1 MPPVKHALLSASSAS
16 RWLVCTAAPR
26 FEEGLP
32 ESTSE
37 YAEEGRLA
45 HAIGELKVTKKCTP
59 MSTRTYNTRLN
70 KLKKDPLYTPEMDK
84 TTDLYLEHI
93 TEQVMAYDTAPTV
106 AVEVQVDF
114 SDYVPEGF
122 GTCDCCIIGGDLLS
136 IVDYK
141 HGKGVPVSAV
151 GNPQMRLYALGALHR
166 YAPVFG
172 DTIKRVRM
180 TIDQPRL
187 DSYTTDEITVEELRA
202 WGESIKPIAQ
212 KAFSGLGEFV
222 PGDHCRF
229 CRGKAQCRARAN
241 INTALEDFKDCVP
254 AGAWNEKAE
263 AFVSAGGVVNGA
275 PPPLLTDAEIGD
287 LLERGAHL
295 VQWYKDLEAYAT
307 EALLAG
313 KEIPGWKLVA
323 GRSIRTFTDQDAAI
337 QAVIAAGY
345 EASITLAEPMEA
357 DDTITVM
364 VLNVLGSIPADADLE
379 VLVTNN
385 ANDTEPVWE
394 DATQDV
400 KNGNNHVFTNQ
411 TATNGFAFN
420 FKVNVG
426 RGTSNT
432 GGYITS
438 IGGAFQ

>member
-1 MPPVKHALLSASSAS
+1 MPPAKHALLSASAAS

-45 HAIGELKVTKKCTP
+45 HAIGELKVARKYTLL
-59 MSTRTYNTRLN
+59 SARSYNARLN
-70 KLKKDPLYTPEMDK
+70 ELKQDPLYTPEMDK

-106 AVEVQVDF
+106 AVEVRVDF

-141 HGKGVPVSAV
+141 HGKGVPVSAA

-172 DTIKRVRM
+172 GTIKRVRM

-202 WGESIKPIAQ
+202 WGDNIKPIAQ

-229 CRGKAQCRARAN
+229 CRGKAQCRVRAN

-254 AGAWNEKAE
+254 AGSIPADALVPQEH
-263 AFVSAGGVVNGA
+263 SHIGA
-275 PPPLLTDAEIGD
+275 LTGEEIHPLLTDAEIGS

-307 EALLAG
+307 GALLEG
-313 KEIPGWKLVA
+313 KSIPGWKLVA
-323 GRSIRTFTDQDAAI
+323 GRSNRIFTDQDAAI

-345 EASITLAEPMEA
+345 DEALLYDRKPKSLSELEKLMGKREFAEKIGGYVIKPQGKPTLAPVSDKREPYNSA
-357 DDTITVM
+357 VTDFA
-364 VLNVLGSIPADADLE
+364 NV
-379 VLVTNN
+379 
-385 ANDTEPVWE
+385 
-394 DATQDV
+394 
-400 KNGNNHVFTNQ
+400 
-411 TATNGFAFN
+411 
-420 FKVNVG
+420 
-426 RGTSNT
+426 
-432 GGYITS
+432 
-438 IGGAFQ
+438 

>member
-1 MPPVKHALLSASSAS
+1 MPPEKHALLSASSAS
-16 RWLVCTAAPR
+16 RWLKCTAAPR

-32 ESTSE
+32 ENTSE

-45 HAIGELKVTKKCTP
+45 HAIGELKVLKKCTP
-59 MSTRTYNTRLN
+59 MSTRAYNTRLN
-70 KLKKDPLYTPEMDK
+70 MLKKNSLYDPEMDK

-93 TEQVMAYDTAPTV
+93 TEQVMDYDSVPTV
-106 AVEVQVDF
+106 AVEVRVDF

-136 IVDYK
+136 ITDYK

-151 GNPQMRLYALGALHR
+151 GNPQMKLYALGALRR
-166 YAPVFG
+166 YAAVFG
-172 DTIKRVRM
+172 DAIKRVRM
-180 TIDQPRL
+180 TVDQPRL

-212 KAFSGLGEFV
+212 KAYSGLGEFV

-254 AGAWNEKAE
+254 AGQQTSENSK
-263 AFVSAGGVVNGA
+263 VLSDG
-275 PPPLLTDAEIGD
+275 EIGD
-287 LLERGAHL
+287 LLERGAQL

-323 GRSIRTFTDQDAAI
+323 GRSNRTFTDQDAAI

-345 EASITLAEPMEA
+345 DEALVYDRKPKSLSELEKLMGKKEFAEKIGSYVIKPQGKPTLAPASDKREPYNSVVTDFA
-357 DDTITVM
+357 
-364 VLNVLGSIPADADLE
+364 NV
-379 VLVTNN
+379 
-385 ANDTEPVWE
+385 
-394 DATQDV
+394 
-400 KNGNNHVFTNQ
+400 
-411 TATNGFAFN
+411 
-420 FKVNVG
+420 
-426 RGTSNT
+426 
-432 GGYITS
+432 
-438 IGGAFQ
+438 